1 MSNYKN
7 KVNQYSDINVDQK
20 GKSMIIQEK
29 KLTLLLIYVTMLF
42 LLKSQWYFS
51 QR

>member
-42 LLKSQWYFS
+42 LLKSQFL
-51 QR
+51 